1 MKTTSWSQSCF
12 YRFGSLACTCGGLVS
27 PCPPGHLSLSLSLSV
42 SLSISLVEAWS
53 ARVHLVIFQ
62 LRNYFMQK
70 RLITGI
76 IDYILWN
83 VSVSLVPELQM
94 DSIIID
100 KRLTGV
106 PWKCPDCGSER
117 CPESFEMS
125 LTDNPLNPFFSAKK
139 TSVPELLI
147 YEILHTKKYVCFF
160 WHWNCRALLCE
171 VDAD

>member
-1 MKTTSWSQSCF
+1 
-12 YRFGSLACTCGGLVS
+12 
-27 PCPPGHLSLSLSLSV
+27 
-42 SLSISLVEAWS
+42 
-53 ARVHLVIFQ
+53 
-62 LRNYFMQK
+62 
-70 RLITGI
+70 
-76 IDYILWN
+76 
-83 VSVSLVPELQM
+83 M

-147 YEILHTKKYVCFF
+147 YEILQTKKICFF
-160 WHWNCRALLCE
+160 CTETTELCSVKSMQTKE
-171 VDAD
+171 